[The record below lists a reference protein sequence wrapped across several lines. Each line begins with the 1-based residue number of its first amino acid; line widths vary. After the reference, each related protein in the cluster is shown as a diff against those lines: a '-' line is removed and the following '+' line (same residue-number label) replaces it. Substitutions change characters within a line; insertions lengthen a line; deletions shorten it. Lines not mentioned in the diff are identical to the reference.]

1 MKNFARVFIHLKL
14 LTMTDK
20 RLLNQGWH
28 CLINR
33 LKILSVVLLSMFS
46 QSVSAQSSNVCR
58 MNWTRLPSADQDLQ
72 RRPPVVTNCGHSS
85 EVYNNFFRQKESFLP
100 SNLTTTPATVNKEMK
115 IRFVVINP
123 NPNAPKQ
130 LNFTSANM
138 DKLNLLVQELNVRSS
153 FISAPNKSPSTC
165 NPCHLHNQRL
175 SFKLTDVEFVTSTND
190 YSAEGG
196 FDYSVHNH
204 GKMKDSILNIYLV
217 CGLRQI
223 AEVINGDTVYG
234 TGGWARYLGF
244 LPTNAYYSANNYI
257 VMQNIFLSAQTESLY
272 RQPWHSFD
280 HFIRNES
287 YRLLHEINHAMGLHH
302 LYGDET
308 CDPSAPDY
316 LADIF
321 SGGPISCPT
330 NPDASLEPFD
340 PLVNATNNNMD
351 AKALGYISPMQI
363 SRNIRNAF
371 IGDCK
376 SYIYPT
382 EAPNVNP
389 WIVNSDQTWDFAIR
403 MYQDIIVKPGTTLTI
418 KCEVQMPSGS
428 RILVEKGAKLIIDA
442 GRVTSYH
449 QRRRWNGI
457 ELVGNR
463 NLTSTPANQGSVELI
478 NGGIIEN
485 AWNGIRNFT
494 WDNGA
499 QGGGI
504 IKASNAYFYNCWR
517 GVELNDYGNY
527 NYATGNC
534 RFNNVSF
541 LIDDMSAIW
550 NQGSPF
556 AGQFTAW
563 NIKGGVAINNCTF
576 KNEIPYNLLGQHS
589 REEAI
594 VSCSSGLTISGST
607 FDGFKKGVCANSV
620 DAAPRPT
627 KIYNN
632 TFENITNSIIVGA
645 EAYSDIRNNSIKKM
659 TSYIVN
665 NGNQALFAS
674 GVGIYL
680 DRTIG
685 SYVACENVVDGVPGS
700 GSSNSTSLNPVG
712 LVANHTHAG
721 GATVL
726 ENTFSNIKRG
736 TQTQKNNPKLN
747 IVCNTYNNNNV
758 ALLVNSGSPN
768 GYVLQNQGTGCSSQE
783 VRAGNKFNNNVR
795 DITSYLQTWWSYY
808 AFTGAN
814 NYTVEF
820 PYLSSSNFGLT
831 NCPSTDNYDRQSQCT
846 NYFKCKVVAFPEMA
860 KLKSD
865 FGIIKANGHAFS
877 AEGQLLFG
885 NIVRLYNEAD
895 DDAGLISFLVAEND
909 DHARKLLIPLYIRQG
924 NYSSAITAANHLTL
938 AADEKNAYLNYYNII
953 GTLHYDQRRPDQLTS
968 SELATVQ
975 SLAAG
980 ELEVSGFAKALLEVG
995 HYEEWIHP
1003 VEDEA
1008 DFMTLKPYNPGNV
1021 LPNDGE
1027 TTGLATGDSRLFVA
1041 APNPAQDYTIIHSFI
1056 SKADAEKGPALVLHN
1071 MTGEAFF
1078 KQALQPGDNYIRIN
1092 TADLPGGIYF
1102 YSLNIGKRTIKTEKL
1117 SIVK

>member
-1 MKNFARVFIHLKL
+1 MNTKRIFNESWHNLTKGLKL
-14 LTMTDK
+14 LS
-20 RLLNQGWH
+20 LA
-28 CLINR
+28 LI
-33 LKILSVVLLSMFS
+33 STFS
-46 QSVSAQSSNVCR
+46 SQFVDAQSSNVCH
-58 MNWTRLPSADQDLQ
+58 MNWTHLSSKTNPELQQRPAD
-72 RRPPVVTNCGHSS
+72 VTNCGSS
-85 EVYNNFFRQKESFLP
+85 SQVYNDFFRDKGSFLP
-100 SNLTTTPATVNKEMK
+100 SNQTITPATVHKEMK

-123 NPNAPKQ
+123 NPNSPNQ

-138 DKLNLLVQELNVRSS
+138 DKLDLLVQQLNLRSS
-153 FISAPNKSPSTC
+153 FISSPNKSTSTC
-165 NPCHLHNQRL
+165 SPCHLHNQKL

-196 FDYSVHNH
+196 FDTAVQNH
-204 GKMKDSILNIYLV
+204 GSMKDSILNIYLV
-217 CGLRQI
+217 CGLNQI
-223 AEVINGDTVYG
+223 AEVINGHTIYG
-234 TGGWARYLGF
+234 TGGWARDLGYF
-244 LPTNAYYSANNYI
+244 PTSSYHAADNYI
-257 VMQNIFLSAQTESLY
+257 VIQNIFLSAQTESLY
-272 RQPWHSFD
+272 RQPWYNFD
-280 HFIRNES
+280 HFIISES
-287 YRLLHEINHAMGLHH
+287 YRLFHEINHVMGLHH
-302 LYGDET
+302 LYGAET
-308 CDPSAPDY
+308 CIPSEPDY

-321 SGGPISCPT
+321 SGGPITCPT
-330 NPDASLEPFD
+330 NPDASLDPFD

-363 SRNIRNAF
+363 SRNIRNAY

-382 EAPNVNP
+382 EAPNLHP
-389 WIVNSDQTWDFAIR
+389 WIVTSNQTWDFAVR
-403 MYQDIIVKPGTTLTI
+403 MYQDIIVKTGTTLTI
-418 KCEVQMPSGS
+418 KCEVQMPPNS
-428 RILVEKGAKLIIDA
+428 RILVEKGAKLIIDQ
-442 GRVTSYH
+442 GVVRSYH
-449 QRRRWNGI
+449 QKARWNGI

-463 NLTSTPANQGSVELI
+463 NLSSTAANQGSVEVI

-504 IKASNAYFYNCWR
+504 IKASNSFFYNCWR

-527 NYATGNC
+527 NYASGNC
-534 RFNNVSF
+534 SFDKVTF

-550 NQGSPF
+550 DQGGPF
-556 AGQFTAW
+556 AGQFTSW
-563 NIKGGVAINNCTF
+563 NVKGGVWITKCTF
-576 KNEIPYNLLGQHS
+576 KNEIPYNLLGQHV

-594 VSCSSGLTISGST
+594 VSCSSGLNISDNT
-607 FDGFKKGVCANSV
+607 FNGFKKGVCANSV

-659 TSYIVN
+659 TSYIAY
-665 NGNQALFAS
+665 NGNQAFFAS

-685 SYVACENVVDGVPGS
+685 SYVGCENVVDGVPGN
-700 GSSNSTSLNPVG
+700 SSSSSTSLNPVG
-712 LVANHTHAG
+712 LLANHTHAG

-747 IVCNTYNNNNV
+747 IACNTYNNNGV

-768 GYVLQNQGTGCSSQE
+768 GYVLQNQGTGCSSQQ
-783 VRAGNKFNNNVR
+783 VRAGNKFNNNAR
-795 DITSYLQTWWSYY
+795 DITSYLQNQWSYY
-808 AFTGAN
+808 AFINGSSTN
-814 NYTVEF
+814 QF
-820 PYLSSSNFGLT
+820 PFSTAGNIFLSGCNFGSAP
-831 NCPSTDNYDRQSQCT
+831 NDPNSQCT
-846 NYFKCKVVAFPEMA
+846 GYFKCKVVAFPEIV

-895 DDAGLISFLVAEND
+895 DDAGLISFLEAEND

-924 NYSSAITAANHLTL
+924 NYSNALTVANRLVLPT
-938 AADEKNAYLNYYNII
+938 DEKNAYLSYYNIM
-953 GTLHYDQRRPDQLTS
+953 GSLHYEQRRPDQLTS
-968 SELATVQ
+968 SELATIQ
-975 SLAAG
+975 SLAAD

-995 HYEEWIHP
+995 NYEEWIHP
-1003 VEDEA
+1003 VEEED
-1008 DFMTLKPYNPGNV
+1008 DFMNLKPHPGNG
-1021 LPNDGE
+1021 LANNGE
-1027 TTGLATGDSRLFVA
+1027 TMRLTAGSSHLFVA
-1041 APNPAQDYTIIHSFI
+1041 VPNPAQDYTVIHSFI
-1056 SKADAEKGPALVLHN
+1056 TDTDAGNSPVLLLHN
-1071 MTGEAFF
+1071 LAGKELFKYDLKQGENF
-1078 KQALQPGDNYIRIN
+1078 IRIN
-1092 TADLPGGIYF
+1092 TAELSNGLYF
-1102 YSLNIGKRTIKTEKL
+1102 YSLSISGRTIKTEKL